1 MEVAKISQEKLE
13 RMIEDRLRAAHDARS
28 NPNINVRPNTQEAEP
43 TGLATRGNPG
53 YQRTAPQL
61 SDEDAKEVMS
71 FFRGVMQGDHSEIR
85 RSLGALTRQPQ
96 SVGVNADGGYTVPY
110 QFLTEV
116 TVVLP
121 TITPFADPSLI
132 RIIPMESETTR
143 WTKVITKPATP
154 GIVAEGTAYGKSNV
168 TFGLIEL
175 VARKVGQIIPLTEEI
190 MQSNQVG
197 MVSLIAELV
206 GEQLAYKRNAL
217 VTDGSGVGEPEGVMT
232 NADVSAFV
240 WDGTTEVSMAD
251 SVIGM
256 FHALPSQYRREAFWM
271 FNNAV
276 IAGIRKLKDAQ
287 KRYLWTDGFGSTPAT
302 LLGKPVFEN
311 PDLAA
316 TEGLFGSFKRGYALG
331 VRRGLEVERNSSGSD
346 WEADI
351 VNFKFRERYDG
362 KVNDAAA
369 FVKTTTL
376 DVTP

>member
-1 MEVAKISQEKLE
+1 MKLTQAELE
-13 RMIEDRLRAAHDARS
+13 RKIEGRLKAAHDARS
-28 NPNINVRPNTQEAEP
+28 NPNINVRPGTQDAEP

-53 YQRTAPQL
+53 YQRTAPEMTPEEAQH
-61 SDEDAKEVMS
+61 VMG
-71 FFRGVMQGDHSEIR
+71 FFRGVMQGDSAEVR
-85 RSLGALTRQPQ
+85 RSVAALQRDPQ
-96 SVGVNADGGYTVPY
+96 SVAVNADGGYTVPY

-121 TITPFADPSLI
+121 TITPFADSSLI

-143 WTKVITKPATP
+143 WTKVITKPAAP
-154 GIVAEGTAYGKSNV
+154 GMITEGSAYSKSKV
-168 TFGLIEL
+168 TFGLVEL
-175 VARKVGQIIPLTEEI
+175 VARKVGQIIPLTAEI

-217 VTDGSGVGEPEGVMT
+217 VTAGSGVGEPEGVMT
-232 NADVSAFV
+232 NGDVANFS
-240 WDGTTEVSMAD
+240 WDNTSEVTIAD

-256 FHALPSQYRREAFWM
+256 FHSLASQYRRDAFWM
-271 FNNAV
+271 FNNAS
-276 IAGIRKLKDAQ
+276 IAGIRKLKDSQ

-311 PDLAA
+311 PDLSNAQA
-316 TEGLFGSFKRGYALG
+316 LFGSFKRGYALG
-331 VRRGLEVERNSSGSD
+331 IRNGLEVERNSSGTD
-346 WEADI
+346 WEKDI
-351 VNFKFRERYDG
+351 TNFKFRERYDG
-362 KVNDAAA
+362 KVNDASA